1 MPISY
6 SYTRVDARIIANHE
20 SGKSNVITDIVVG
33 ETGQCSETGLGAYRD
48 TMVKLPAPTEES
60 FIEFSDITPEWVA
73 PFCQQASEEG
83 GWHASIEAEIEAK
96 KSAPVSAQF
105 EWQKPQPE
113 APAEEAE

>member
-6 SYTRVDARIIANHE
+6 AYTRIEPRIIANHE

-33 ETGQCSETGLGAYRD
+33 EKGQCSDTGQAAYRD
-48 TMVKLPAPTEES
+48 TMVKLDPPSEE
-60 FIEFSDITPEWVA
+60 FLPFDQITPEWVA

-83 GWHASIEAEIEAK
+83 GWHSSIEAEIEAK
-96 KSAPVSAQF
+96 KAAPVSAKF

-113 APAEEAE
+113 APAEESE